1 MPTIRPY
8 RPSDRN
14 ALYDIC
20 VRTGDAGADA
30 TGLYSDPDILPDIF
44 TGPYLR
50 LEPELAFVLTG
61 DGTGD
66 EAGTGTGD
74 EAGAGRPLGY
84 IIGTADTRR
93 FVARYLDEW
102 LPTVAARY
110 PEGSGE
116 GEQAGRVHE
125 LHHPEWMLE
134 GDLADRYPAHLHI
147 DLLPRAQGRGAGRAL
162 MAVFLAALREAGA
175 PRVHLGMAT
184 RSTGARAFYD
194 RMGFHP
200 VARPEP
206 SVTILGRSTE
216 PLRAGG
222 DR

>member
-8 RPSDRN
+8 RPSDWD

-30 TGLYSDPDILPDIF
+30 TGLFQDPRILPDIF
-44 TGPYLR
+44 TGPYLT
-50 LEPELAFVLTG
+50 LSPELAFVLV
-61 DGTGD
+61 DAAEPD
-66 EAGTGTGD
+66 
-74 EAGAGRPLGY
+74 RPLGY
-84 IIGTADTRR
+84 LIGTADTRR

-116 GEQAGRVHE
+116 GDQARRVHQ

-147 DLLPRAQGRGAGRAL
+147 DLLPQAQGRGAGRAL
-162 MAVFLAALREAGA
+162 MTAFLAALRAAGV
-175 PRVHLGMAT
+175 PRVHLGMAV
-184 RSTGARAFYD
+184 RNTGARAFYD
-194 RMGFHP
+194 RLGFHL
-200 VARPEP
+200 VEQEG
-206 SVTILGRSTE
+206 SSLILGRSTE
-216 PLRAGG
+216 PEPGPEPRRGPAPV
-222 DR
+222 

>member
-1 MPTIRPY
+1 MPTIRLY
-8 RPSDRN
+8 RPSDRD

-30 TGLYSDPDILPDIF
+30 TGLYPDPYLLPDIF

-50 LEPELAFVLTG
+50 LEPELAFVLAG

-66 EAGTGTGD
+66 EVGDGD
-74 EAGAGRPLGY
+74 EAGADRPLGY

-116 GEQAGRVHE
+116 GEQAGRVHV
-125 LHHPEWMLE
+125 LHHPELMLE
-134 GDLADRYPAHLHI
+134 GGLADRYPAHLHI
-147 DLLPRAQGRGAGRAL
+147 DLLPQAQGRGAGRAL
-162 MAVFLAALREAGA
+162 MAAFLAAVRAAGA

-184 RSTGARAFYD
+184 GNTGARAFYD
-194 RMGFHP
+194 RMGFHL

-216 PLRAGG
+216 PLEPGG